1 MAQIIGTPRND
12 NLVGTSVTNSPTGAD
27 DIFGLAGADR
37 IDGRSGNDRL
47 FGGPG
52 NDQLRGNVG
61 DDLLFGEDDDDLLR
75 GGPGD
80 DQLFGGNGRDVL
92 LGDDGD
98 DLLAGDCSDDD
109 LLGGSGDDLL
119 EGGDGDDNLFGDAG
133 DDVLDGGPGNN
144 RLSGDADAD
153 RFLLADFD
161 VDEILDLNLA
171 EGGVVEFSPLAE
183 EALSAGLLLGD
194 AVRLEAGPSGT
205 TLLVDVGDSN
215 GFQDVALLRGV
226 EPVVEVTSTGELVA
240 LARPVATPL
249 VSLSLAAL
257 DGTDGFRLDGGT
269 RVGGAGDV
277 NGDGFADLIVGA
289 PGAGP
294 NRAGVSYVV
303 FGDPGGFGGALDL
316 ATLDGTNG
324 FRLDGIDPDDFSGSS
339 VSGAGDVNGD
349 GFADVIVGAPGLFS
363 GGESYVVFGDPGG
376 FGGALDLAALDG
388 TNGFRLPGISPY
400 AYAGTSVSGAGDVN
414 GDGFADVIVGAP
426 YDPTGRYGAGD
437 SYVVFGA
444 PGGFGGAFDLADLD
458 GTNGFRLEGVD
469 RYDFVG
475 QLGERRRRRQRRRPR
490 RPDRRRI
497 LRRSGGAIQRRRELR
512 RVR

>member
-12 NLVGTSVTNSPTGAD
+12 NLVGTSVTNSTTGED

-52 NDQLRGNVG
+52 ADQLRGNVG

-98 DLLAGDCSDDD
+98 DLLAGDGGDDD

-153 RFLLADFD
+153 RFILADFD

-171 EGGVVEFSPLAE
+171 DGDVVDFSALAE

-249 VSLSLAAL
+249 VSLSLADL
-257 DGTDGFRLDGGT
+257 DGTNGFRLDGIDASDYSGFS
-269 RVGGAGDV
+269 VSGAGDV

-289 PGAGP
+289 R
-294 NRAGVSYVV
+294 RAS
-303 FGDPGGFGGALDL
+303 PGG
-316 ATLDGTNG
+316 
-324 FRLDGIDPDDFSGSS
+324 
-339 VSGAGDVNGD
+339 
-349 GFADVIVGAPGLFS
+349 
-363 GGESYVVFGDPGG
+363 
-376 FGGALDLAALDG
+376 
-388 TNGFRLPGISPY
+388 
-400 AYAGTSVSGAGDVN
+400 
-414 GDGFADVIVGAP
+414 
-426 YDPTGRYGAGD
+426 
-437 SYVVFGA
+437 
-444 PGGFGGAFDLADLD
+444 
-458 GTNGFRLEGVD
+458 
-469 RYDFVG
+469 
-475 QLGERRRRRQRRRPR
+475 
-490 RPDRRRI
+490 
-497 LRRSGGAIQRRRELR
+497 ELCR
-512 RVR
+512 

>member
-1 MAQIIGTPRND
+1 MDSGTTISGGSAPFSVDTLVVNFDLDLTGIGNDRIGNIERVDLTSGESNTLTLNADDVLAATDARNTLVVLGDSAADTGGAPDAANLVGDWTVAGSAGGFTDYVLGGATVSIEADVAVATVGAMAQIIGTPRND
-12 NLVGTSVTNSPTGAD
+12 NLVGTSVTNSPTGED

-52 NDQLRGNVG
+52 NDQLLGNVG

-75 GGPGD
+75 GGSGD

-98 DLLAGDCSDDD
+98 DLLAGDGGDDD

-171 EGGVVEFSPLAE
+171 DGDVVDFSALAE

-226 EPVVEVTSTGELVA
+226 EPVVEVISPGELVA
-240 LARPVATPL
+240 LARPVAIPL

-257 DGTDGFRLDGGT
+257 DGTNGFRLDGIDAYDYSGFS
-269 RVGGAGDV
+269 VSGAGDV

-289 PGAGP
+289 P
-294 NRAGVSYVV
+294 
-303 FGDPGGFGGALDL
+303 
-316 ATLDGTNG
+316 
-324 FRLDGIDPDDFSGSS
+324 
-339 VSGAGDVNGD
+339 
-349 GFADVIVGAPGLFS
+349 
-363 GGESYVVFGDPGG
+363 
-376 FGGALDLAALDG
+376 
-388 TNGFRLPGISPY
+388 
-400 AYAGTSVSGAGDVN
+400 
-414 GDGFADVIVGAP
+414 
-426 YDPTGRYGAGD
+426 
-437 SYVVFGA
+437 
-444 PGGFGGAFDLADLD
+444 
-458 GTNGFRLEGVD
+458 
-469 RYDFVG
+469 
-475 QLGERRRRRQRRRPR
+475 
-490 RPDRRRI
+490 
-497 LRRSGGAIQRRRELR
+497 RRSGGERCR
-512 RVR
+512 

>member
-12 NLVGTSVTNSPTGAD
+12 NLLGTRLTNSTTGED

-52 NDQLRGNVG
+52 ADQLRGNVG

-98 DLLAGDCSDDD
+98 DLLAGDCGDDD

-171 EGGVVEFSPLAE
+171 DGDVVDFSALAE

-240 LARPVATPL
+240 LARPVAVPL

-257 DGTDGFRLDGGT
+257 DGT
-269 RVGGAGDV
+269 
-277 NGDGFADLIVGA
+277 
-289 PGAGP
+289 
-294 NRAGVSYVV
+294 
-303 FGDPGGFGGALDL
+303 
-316 ATLDGTNG
+316 NG
-324 FRLDGIDPDDFSGSS
+324 FRLDGIDT
-339 VSGAGDVNGD
+339 GD
-349 GFADVIVGAPGLFS
+349 
-363 GGESYVVFGDPGG
+363 
-376 FGGALDLAALDG
+376 
-388 TNGFRLPGISPY
+388 
-400 AYAGTSVSGAGDVN
+400 
-414 GDGFADVIVGAP
+414 
-426 YDPTGRYGAGD
+426 
-437 SYVVFGA
+437 
-444 PGGFGGAFDLADLD
+444 
-458 GTNGFRLEGVD
+458 
-469 RYDFVG
+469 
-475 QLGERRRRRQRRRPR
+475 
-490 RPDRRRI
+490 
-497 LRRSGGAIQRRRELR
+497 
-512 RVR
+512 

>member
-12 NLVGTSVTNSPTGAD
+12 NLLGTRLTNSTTGED

-52 NDQLRGNVG
+52 ADQLRGNVG

-80 DQLFGGNGRDVL
+80 DQLFGGHGRDVL

-98 DLLAGDCSDDD
+98 DLLAGDCGDDD

-171 EGGVVEFSPLAE
+171 DGDVVDFSPLAE

-205 TLLVDVGDSN
+205 TLLVDAGDSN
-215 GFQDVALLRGV
+215 RFQDVALLRGV
-226 EPVVEVTSTGELVA
+226 DPVVEVISPGAAGGAGPASRDPAGLA
-240 LARPVATPL
+240 LPGRPRRHQRLPL
-249 VSLSLAAL
+249 GWRRRDRSGRSVS
-257 DGTDGFRLDGGT
+257 
-269 RVGGAGDV
+269 GAGDV

-289 PGAGP
+289 SDA
-294 NRAGVSYVV
+294 
-303 FGDPGGFGGALDL
+303 DPGGQ
-316 ATLDGTNG
+316 
-324 FRLDGIDPDDFSGSS
+324 
-339 VSGAGDVNGD
+339 
-349 GFADVIVGAPGLFS
+349 ADA
-363 GGESYVVFGDPGG
+363 GESYVVFGGNFTGAVDGLGG
-376 FGGALDLAALDG
+376 EGDDIFIGTGAGEIFVGAQGDDTLIGNGGGDLLNGAAGDDLLAIGDL
-388 TNGFRLPGISPY
+388 GFRQL
-400 AYAGTSVSGAGDVN
+400 AGGSGTDTVRL
-414 GDGFADVIVGAP
+414 D
-426 YDPTGRYGAGD
+426 GAGD
-437 SYVVFGA
+437 SFDLSAISDLFVQDVERLDLNGNSNELALDTREILNIDDNSNSLTVFGDDTNEVS
-444 PGGFGGAFDLADLD
+444 GSLLGAVQ
-458 GTNGFRLEGVD
+458 GTTTVDGVD
-469 RYDFVG
+469 FDTFTVDQALLLVQTG
-475 QLGERRRRRQRRRPR
+475 V
-490 RPDRRRI
+490 DT
-497 LRRSGGAIQRRRELR
+497 SGIEVA
-512 RVR
+512 

>member
-12 NLVGTSVTNSPTGAD
+12 NLLGTRLTNRSTGED

-47 FGGPG
+47 FGAPG
-52 NDQLRGNVG
+52 ADQLRGNVG

-92 LGDDGD
+92 LGDEGD
-98 DLLAGDCSDDD
+98 DLLAGDCGDDD

-171 EGGVVEFSPLAE
+171 EGNVVDFSALAE

-205 TLLVDVGDSN
+205 TLSVDVGESN

-240 LARPVATPL
+240 LTRPVATPL
-249 VSLSLAAL
+249 VSLSLADL
-257 DGTDGFRLDGGT
+257 DGTNGFRLEGIDRNDASGSS
-269 RVGGAGDV
+269 VSDAGDV

-289 PGAGP
+289 PFADPGGRRNAGE
-294 NRAGVSYVV
+294 SYVV
-303 FGDPGGFGGALDL
+303 FGDPAGFGGALDL
-316 ATLDGTNG
+316 AALDGTNG
-324 FRLDGIDPDDFSGSS
+324 FRLDGIDELDLSGGS

-349 GFADVIVGAPGLFS
+349 GYADLIVGAPRADPVGPS
-363 GGESYVVFGDPGG
+363 TERRYTGESYVVFGDPGG

-388 TNGFRLPGISPY
+388 TNGFRLDGIDPGDF
-400 AYAGTSVSGAGDVN
+400 AGLSVSGAGDVN
-414 GDGFADVIVGAP
+414 GDGLADLIVGAP
-426 YDPTGRYGAGD
+426 TANPGGRDRAGE
-437 SYVVFGA
+437 SYVVFR
-444 PGGFGGAFDLADLD
+444 PGCSSASISTATATSWPWIHG
-458 GTNGFRLEGVD
+458 
-469 RYDFVG
+469 
-475 QLGERRRRRQRRRPR
+475 
-490 RPDRRRI
+490 
-497 LRRSGGAIQRRRELR
+497 RS
-512 RVR
+512 